1 MRHGTLRTTLRAGA
15 ILGVALL
22 AACGNNADDRT
33 TGGAATGAGTGA
45 AIGLVGGPIGVVVGA
60 VNGGGRRYPRI
71 NHRVKRPVASVY
83 RGHGFSALRRYAL
96 RRYALRRPSHIGA
109 Q

>member
-1 MRHGTLRTTLRAGA
+1 MRQGTLRTALRAGA

-60 VNGGGRRYPRI
+60 VIGGGAGALTGATTKPQDI
-71 NHRVKRPVASVY
+71 NLGPPPWSKAD
-83 RGHGFSALRRYAL
+83 
-96 RRYALRRPSHIGA
+96 
-109 Q
+109 